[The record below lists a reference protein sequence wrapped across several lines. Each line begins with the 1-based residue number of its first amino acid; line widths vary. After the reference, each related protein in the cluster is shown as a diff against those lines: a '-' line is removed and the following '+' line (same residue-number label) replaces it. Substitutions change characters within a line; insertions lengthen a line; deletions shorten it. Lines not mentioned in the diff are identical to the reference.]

1 MGHNNLKWNI
11 SVERGI
17 EIAHTLIISILREST
32 NPLSLNEL
40 IFLLNS
46 RGKEYT
52 IHPNKKHNCFTKY
65 LKVRHGGIINF
76 LDDYNIYGI
85 IKKENDIKVVL
96 VEGCEI
102 FDVNCHLK
110 RITRDNEW
118 VMV

>member
-11 SVERGI
+11 SIEKGI
-17 EIAHTLIISILREST
+17 EIVHTLIISILREFE
-32 NPLSLNEL
+32 NPLPLNEL

-52 IHPNKKHNCFTKY
+52 IHLNKKHNCFTKY

-76 LDDYNIYGI
+76 LDDYHIYGI
-85 IKKENDIKVVL
+85 IKKENNIKVVL
-96 VEGCEI
+96 VEGYET
-102 FDVNCHLK
+102 FDVNSNLK